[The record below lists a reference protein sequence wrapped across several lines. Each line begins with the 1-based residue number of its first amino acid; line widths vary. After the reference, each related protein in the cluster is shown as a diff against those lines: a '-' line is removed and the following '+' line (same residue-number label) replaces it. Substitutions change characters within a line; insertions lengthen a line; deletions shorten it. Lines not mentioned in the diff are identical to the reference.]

1 MKLLVLGATGR
12 TGRDVVRLARKS
24 GHHVTSFGR
33 RASEDAAV
41 SLTGQFGDAA
51 FAGAVSDAD
60 AVLSC
65 LASTNTDPVCSRAAE
80 AVRRADPAA
89 RYLTIAGAAVAR
101 PEDDKGLGDK
111 VIGLIMKLVAGRMLA
126 DRQKE
131 VDMLAASSLR
141 WTALRPPRLI
151 SGKPAEGWRFDL
163 DRPHTTAIDRADLAM
178 AMLAA
183 IEDEALVGKA
193 PFVSSA
199 KGAV

>member
-12 TGRDVVRLARKS
+12 TGREVVKAAQKA

-33 RASEDAAV
+33 RVSEDAEV

-51 FAGAVSDAD
+51 FVAAVSDAD

-80 AVRRADPAA
+80 AVFQADPKA
-89 RYLTIAGAAVAR
+89 RFLTVAGAAVAR
-101 PEDDKGLGDK
+101 PGDDKGLGDRL
-111 VIGLIMKLVAGRMLA
+111 IGLVMKLVAGRMLA

-131 VDMLAASSLR
+131 VDMLAASTLR
-141 WTALRPPRLI
+141 WTALRPPRLT
-151 SGKPAEGWRFDL
+151 SGKPAGGWRFDF
-163 DRPHTTAIDRADLAM
+163 DRPHTTAIDRADLAA

-183 IEDEALVGKA
+183 LEDEKLVGQA
-193 PFVSSA
+193 PFVSGLR
-199 KGAV
+199 GAA